1 MPPKKR
7 PTKDIRS
14 FFKKTN
20 DDPGSSSS
28 TSTQRTPGGATA
40 SQTSIGCQGKVKE
53 ENGCDATGGHLHR
66 FTVKFSRNDCK
77 EYTIDCDQPCTVLEA
92 IKSNEKYMRM
102 MKCANENIV
111 IQLGKEDRKSI
122 VATHFPCSCIR
133 EDECLI
139 ISQKPEKIEAAQ
151 GQHYKVIH
159 PRGKYSVFYI
169 DKEGGVH
176 TKTKELFRS
185 NAVKQ
190 FKYLCVYG
198 EKGTTVEE
206 ALKRDGRFIDDLGK
220 FKLSDNENPNVLTEC
235 TQKVDNLDQKA
246 FKICLPLNKR
256 VGDEKQQENSG
267 ASNNL
272 QQEREMRRI
281 SDVAKQ
287 SGVSVKTAL
296 EKSGSSNTKKIYELL
311 RQQFPDLKKWMEE
324 RFTGDSYQEE
334 LKLRKENFGK
344 IQQSFSEVHRVRKL
358 LKLGESV
365 CKIVVKDVCE
375 GTGFVLFDNFI
386 LTNAHLFK
394 GHVNER
400 KFQVDTDVL
409 ALFDYEEP
417 EPDINYYYFTC
428 EKTLIDLDVEL
439 DYAVIE
445 LNPEGQRPNKKT
457 TKKIKVPP
465 GLLEKFGP
473 VPKSGDKDSEAC
485 IIGHPAGG
493 VKKMDPT
500 FITAIQRR
508 EQAVNDHLH
517 LYKDTLFIVQSIT
530 ELITRQGIENI
541 MMGGNKADSVV
552 TYNTFM
558 YHGSSGSP
566 VFDALGRVFGLHSAG
581 YTYGFPQHTKS
592 VIEFAH
598 PLLTIFDRFVSNL
611 KEKGDEKLLE
621 KVEEKAKKNQYL
633 KEILEADEPMDTN

>member
-1 MPPKKR
+1 MGDNDSGSVGR
-7 PTKDIRS
+7 HS
-14 FFKKTN
+14 HQFK
-20 DDPGSSSS
+20 
-28 TSTQRTPGGATA
+28 
-40 SQTSIGCQGKVKE
+40 
-53 ENGCDATGGHLHR
+53 
-66 FTVKFSRNDCK
+66 VKFSPKDRK
-77 EYTIDCDQPCTVLEA
+77 EYTIDCDQPRTVLEV
-92 IKSNEKYMRM
+92 IKSDKKYKEKITY
-102 MKCANENIV
+102 AADDENIV
-111 IQLGKEDRKSI
+111 IQLGSADKKQI
-122 VATHFPCSCIR
+122 IATHFPCSCIR
-133 EDECLI
+133 EGESLVIFC
-139 ISQKPEKIEAAQ
+139 KTKKIEEARD
-151 GQHYKVIH
+151 QHDKEIK
-159 PRGKYSVFYI
+159 PRDKYSVIYI

-246 FKICLPLNKR
+246 FKICLLRKKR
-256 VGDEKQQENSG
+256 GQ
-267 ASNNL
+267 
-272 QQEREMRRI
+272 RRHESV
-281 SDVAKQ
+281 SDVPEPSA
-287 SGVSVKTAL
+287 VSVKTAL

-394 GHVNER
+394 GHVDET

-428 EKTLIDLDVEL
+428 KKTLIDLDVEL

-473 VPKSGDKDSEAC
+473 MPQDSEAC

-493 VKKMDPT
+493 VKKIDP
-500 FITAIQRR
+500 ICIIEKRD
-508 EQAVNDHLH
+508 QAVRDQ
-517 LYKDTLFIVQSIT
+517 FIVHSVFNRT
-530 ELITRQGIENI
+530 EEQGIENI
-541 MMGGNKADSVV
+541 MMGGNKADYVV
-552 TYNTFM
+552 TEDTFM

-566 VFDALGRVFGLHSAG
+566 VFDADGRVFGLHSAG

-592 VIEFAH
+592 VIEFVH
-598 PLLTIFDRFVSNL
+598 SLLTIFNKFVSNL

-621 KVEEKAKKNQYL
+621 KVEEKAKKNTHL
-633 KEILEADEPMDTN
+633 KTIVGAEQADSDSDPESMDSS

>member
-1 MPPKKR
+1 M
-7 PTKDIRS
+7 
-14 FFKKTN
+14 
-20 DDPGSSSS
+20 
-28 TSTQRTPGGATA
+28 
-40 SQTSIGCQGKVKE
+40 
-53 ENGCDATGGHLHR
+53 
-66 FTVKFSRNDCK
+66 
-77 EYTIDCDQPCTVLEA
+77 
-92 IKSNEKYMRM
+92 
-102 MKCANENIV
+102 
-111 IQLGKEDRKSI
+111 
-122 VATHFPCSCIR
+122 
-133 EDECLI
+133 
-139 ISQKPEKIEAAQ
+139 
-151 GQHYKVIH
+151 
-159 PRGKYSVFYI
+159 
-169 DKEGGVH
+169 
-176 TKTKELFRS
+176 
-185 NAVKQ
+185 
-190 FKYLCVYG
+190 
-198 EKGTTVEE
+198 TVEE

-220 FKLSDNENPNVLTEC
+220 FKLSDNENPNIFTEC

-256 VGDEKQQENSG
+256 VSDEKQQENSG

-272 QQEREMRRI
+272 QQERETRRV

-296 EKSGSSNTKKIYELL
+296 EKSDSSNRKEIYDLL
-311 RQQFPDLKKWMEE
+311 RQQFPDLKKLMEE

-365 CKIVVKDVCE
+365 CKIVVKDVCK

-394 GHVNER
+394 GHVDEK

-417 EPDINYYYFTC
+417 EPDTNYYYFTC

-445 LNPEGQRPNKKT
+445 LNPEGQRPNKK

-500 FITAIQRR
+500 FITAIERR

-517 LYKDTLFIVQSIT
+517 PYKDTLFIVQSIT

-541 MMGGNKADSVV
+541 MMGRNKADSVV

-581 YTYGFPQHTKS
+581 YTYGFPKDTES

-598 PLLTIFDRFVSNL
+598 PLLTIFKKFVGNL
-611 KEKGDEKLLE
+611 KEKGDDEMLE
-621 KVEEKAKKNQYL
+621 KIAEEAKKNTHL
-633 KEILEADEPMDTN
+633 KTIVGAEQADSDSDPESMDSS